1 MREFVC
7 VTCRDY
13 SEIVRPTLE
22 KKVLRRCAVS
32 RTLRLSGSQPTARDI
47 QAHRPVPK
55 SKMACKLCCIHNFFL
70 EATILS
76 AG

>member
-22 KKVLRRCAVS
+22 EKVLRPCAV
-32 RTLRLSGSQPTARDI
+32 LLLSGSQPQHEI
-47 QAHRPVPK
+47 F
-55 SKMACKLCCIHNFFL
+55 KLTGLYQNQKWCANYVNCIHTFFL